1 MALVVKKPPASAGD
15 IRDAGLIPW
24 LERSPGEGN
33 SNPLQFSC
41 LGRRVFRDQ
50 GLGNHPLVGQTMT
63 LSDGSLEKKDVL
75 SKAWRIRKYM
85 NQAL

>member
-1 MALVVKKPPASAGD
+1 MPKTAKV
-15 IRDAGLIPW
+15 
-24 LERSPGEGN
+24 
-33 SNPLQFSC
+33 
-41 LGRRVFRDQ
+41 LGRRVFGDQ
-50 GLGNHPLVGQTMT
+50 GLGNHPLGGQTMT